1 MSDGTNGG
9 SDADD
14 GTNGGFDVGDADDV
28 GDEPDVDTLIME
40 ATYRALCEQ
49 GYAEL
54 SVSHI
59 AAEFE
64 KSKSL
69 LYYHY
74 DSKDDLIAGFLRFA
88 GDHFLAML
96 DEAEQGADYPLER
109 IHAFVDI
116 YLGAEV
122 DDPMAE
128 AQRAIIDLRAQAVSE
143 PRFREEFTRID
154 DHLRERL
161 AAALDDG
168 IESGSIDSSIDPD
181 EASTWL
187 LSTLTGAMLQRHTAD
202 YDVVTPVRAM
212 LHGYVDEFARV
223 SAEPEHGD
231 PADGDPDTSR
241 E

>member
-1 MSDGTNGG
+1 MSDGTNEG
-9 SDADD
+9 SEA
-14 GTNGGFDVGDADDV
+14 GDADDAD
-28 GDEPDVDTLIME
+28 DEPAVDTLIME
-40 ATYRALCEQ
+40 ATYRALCEH

-96 DEAEQGADYPLER
+96 DEAEREADSPLHR

-122 DDPMAE
+122 DDLMAE
-128 AQRAIIDLRAQAVSE
+128 AQRAMIDLRAQAVSE

-161 AAALDDG
+161 ASAIDDG
-168 IESGSIDSSIDPD
+168 VESGAIDETIDPGD
-181 EASTWL
+181 AATWL

-202 YDVVTPVRAM
+202 YDVVTPVRTM
-212 LHGYVDEFARV
+212 LHGYVDEFART
-223 SAEPEHGD
+223 SSHTDHGD
-231 PADGDPDTSR
+231 RPDDEGDASR

>member
-9 SDADD
+9 SDA
-14 GTNGGFDVGDADDV
+14 
-28 GDEPDVDTLIME
+28 GDENGESDVNTLIME
-40 ATYRALCEQ
+40 ATYRALCEH

-88 GDHFLAML
+88 CDHFLAML
-96 DEAEQGADYPLER
+96 DAAEREAGSPLDR
-109 IHAFVDI
+109 LHAFVDI
-116 YLGAEV
+116 YLAAEL
-122 DDPMAE
+122 DGEMAE
-128 AQRAIIDLRAQAVSE
+128 AQRAIIDLRGQAVAES
-143 PRFREEFTRID
+143 RFREEFTRID
-154 DHLRERL
+154 EHLRDRL
-161 AAALDDG
+161 ETAIADG
-168 IESGSIDSSIDPD
+168 VESGLIDDAIDPE
-181 EASTWL
+181 EAATWL

-212 LHGYVDEFARV
+212 LHSYVEEFAR
-223 SAEPEHGD
+223 AAD
-231 PADGDPDTSR
+231 PAGADETDRDVDRDDALP

>member
-9 SDADD
+9 SDP
-14 GTNGGFDVGDADDV
+14 GNTDDV
-28 GDEPDVDTLIME
+28 SDEPDVDTLIME
-40 ATYRALCEQ
+40 ATYRALCEH

-96 DEAEQGADYPLER
+96 DEAEREADSSLER

-116 YLGAEV
+116 YLGTEV
-122 DDPMAE
+122 DDMMAE
-128 AQRAIIDLRAQAVSE
+128 AQRSMIDLRAQAVSE

-161 AAALDDG
+161 ATTIDDG
-168 IESGSIDSSIDPD
+168 VESGAIDETIDPD
-181 EASTWL
+181 EAATWL

-202 YDVVTPVRAM
+202 YDVVRPVRAM
-212 LHGYVDEFARV
+212 LHGYVDEFARDR
-223 SAEPEHGD
+223 P
-231 PADGDPDTSR
+231 DGETDVSR

>member
-9 SDADD
+9 PDASDE
-14 GTNGGFDVGDADDV
+14 
-28 GDEPDVDTLIME
+28 GDESNVDGGADVNTLIME
-40 ATYRALCEQ
+40 ATYCALCEH

-96 DEAEQGADYPLER
+96 DEAEREADSAVGR

-122 DDPMAE
+122 DDRMAE
-128 AQRAIIDLRAQAVSE
+128 AQRAMIDLRAQAVSE

-161 AAALDDG
+161 ETAIADG
-168 IESGSIDSSIDPD
+168 VASGAIDETIDPE
-181 EASTWL
+181 EAATWL

-202 YDVVTPVRAM
+202 YDVVTPVRRM
-212 LHGYVDEFARV
+212 LHGYVDEFARA
-223 SAEPEHGD
+223 SAATD
-231 PADGDPDTSR
+231 TDGDTVDPRDPGGLDDASR